1 MAKLKVAKPP
11 RTKKAEA
18 WVKQELKEQKNR
30 YKKIE
35 QAMNVDLAPQR
46 EIWYAEFEERIQTR
60 GFNTHA
66 DLRRKIKPEELYPR
80 PKRKARVVF

>member
-1 MAKLKVAKPP
+1 MPKTKIIKPARAKEV
-11 RTKKAEA
+11 EA
-18 WVKQELKEQKNR
+18 WVKQELKEQKAR

-35 QAMNVDLAPQR
+35 HAMNVELAPQR

-66 DLRRKIKPEELYPR
+66 DNRRKIKPEELYPR
-80 PKRKARVVF
+80 PKRKAKVVF